1 MRYRMI
7 VAASLVC
14 SLAAIATSAAIAHAE
29 GNLHK
34 VNHIII
40 VMQENHSFDNYFGA
54 LPYDP
59 AGPYH
64 GGSCSKN
71 DHSCVDGLSCT
82 VDTLGNFTC
91 ANSNLDDDGSIV
103 HAFHEAKYCTG
114 PDLDHS
120 WSGSHIEA
128 NFNNPAA
135 TIISS
140 PNDGFVLRNDVT
152 SQGQPDSGPETA
164 NSDDAMGFYTQTDL
178 PFYYNLAE
186 NFAIDDRFFCS
197 VIGQTFP
204 NRAYEVAATSFGH
217 LTTSEILPPP
227 GGYKP
232 ITGTIYDLLDA
243 NHVTW
248 TNYFSDVPLSGI
260 FRPSAFPFIVP
271 PHQLPLSTFLTQ
283 AAAGTLPSVSFVDP
297 NLGFVFGPAT
307 ENDEHPPTNIRKG
320 QAFVSKVVNAVRNG
334 PNWKD
339 SIIFITYD
347 EHGGFYDHVAPAPAP
362 QGGALN
368 PDGID
373 PGQCADLSN
382 PPTSETPGNGAQCN
396 VSRVEAKDICAA
408 FTDFGPYPPDCA
420 NFDQLG
426 FRVPFIA
433 VSPFAKPH
441 YVSHTVGDH
450 TSMIALIEKRFLSGN
465 NGNGNGG
472 VKHLTARDANADPL
486 EDMFNF
492 SNPPSMN
499 TVIPTAPPAFA
510 TDPGCPFVP
519 GGPQG

>member
-1 MRYRMI
+1 MRYRTI
-7 VAASLVC
+7 VAASLIC
-14 SLAAIATSAAIAHAE
+14 SLAAIGASVATAHAK
-29 GNLHK
+29 GDLHK
-34 VNHIII
+34 VKHIII

-64 GGSCSKN
+64 GGNCSKN
-71 DHSCVDGLSCT
+71 DHSCVDGLTCT
-82 VDTLGNFTC
+82 VTGGIYTC
-91 ANSNLDDDGSIV
+91 ANSNLDAEDSSTV
-103 HAFHEAKYCTG
+103 HAFHESKYCTG

-128 NFNNPAA
+128 NFINPAA

-140 PNDGFVLRNDVT
+140 PNDGFVRRNDVT
-152 SQGQPDSGPETA
+152 TQGQPDSGPETL
-164 NSDDAMGFYTQTDL
+164 NSDDTMGFYNQTDL

-186 NFAIDDRFFCS
+186 NFAMDDRFFCS

-204 NRAYEVAATSFGH
+204 NRSYEAAATSFGH
-217 LTTSEILPPP
+217 LTTSEIIQP

-260 FRPSAFPFIVP
+260 FRPSAFPFITP
-271 PHQLPLSTFLTQ
+271 QTQTIATFEAQ

-297 NLGFVFGPAT
+297 NLGFVFGPST
-307 ENDEHPPTNIRKG
+307 ENDEHPPTDIRKG
-320 QAFVSKVVNAVRNG
+320 QKFVSDIVNAVRNS
-334 PNWKD
+334 PSWKD

-347 EHGGFYDHVAPAPAP
+347 EHGGFYDHVAPAKAP
-362 QGGALN
+362 QGGELT
-368 PDGID
+368 PDGIN
-373 PGQCADLSN
+373 PGQCEDLSS
-382 PPTSETPGNGAQCN
+382 PPSSETPGGGVNCEI
-396 VSRVEAKDICAA
+396 SETEALDICAT
-408 FTDFGPYPPDCA
+408 FTEIGPYPADCA

-433 VSPFAKPH
+433 VSPFSKRH

-450 TSMIALIEKRFLSGN
+450 TSMLALIEKRFLSN
-465 NGNGNGG
+465 NHGNGNSHI
-472 VKHLTARDANADPL
+472 KHLTARDANADPL

-499 TVIPTAPPAFA
+499 AVIPTAPPALA

-519 GGPQG
+519 GSPQG